1 MPDDVLETVNR
12 IGKDNERIA
21 KMIRDYFGTVFSAL
35 KLQEDIQKME
45 DSMKTLEL
53 RLGEIEIF
61 AMIAAGKNQPGFI
74 SDMKEQLKAEY
85 DSIAYDRK
93 CIVNELDSNI
103 NQLDHACW
111 GLESGNSELIALNKT
126 IKKLSAFVRAFKDS
140 RADMMD
146 LFAMPDVVAIYQK
159 ALGEALGTVK
169 Q

>member
-1 MPDDVLETVNR
+1 MTPKTLIIVTRVA
-12 IGKDNERIA
+12 KDNEEIA
-21 KMIRDYFGTVFSAL
+21 EKIKQYFVGLFAAH

-45 DSMKTLEL
+45 DSMKTLEFKV
-53 RLGEIEIF
+53 GGIEIF

-74 SDMKEQLKAEY
+74 SDMKEQLKADH

-93 CIVNELDSNI
+93 CIVNELDFNI
-103 NQLDHACW
+103 NQLVHACW
-111 GLESGNSELIALNKT
+111 GLESGSELIALNKT
-126 IKKLSAFVRAFKDS
+126 IEKLNAFVRAFKDS

-146 LFAMPDVVAIYQK
+146 LFAVPDVVAIYQK